1 MMGPRGVTP
10 EPASQPVVARRIVRY
25 RYFRAKGLA
34 GSARFWSHRSPRPG
48 ERMVGDLR
56 IKVDLLAGRPDDI
69 PAMYGKFS
77 DLLIGARAQRHL
89 AAGPHDQ

>member
-1 MMGPRGVTP
+1 
-10 EPASQPVVARRIVRY
+10 
-25 RYFRAKGLA
+25 
-34 GSARFWSHRSPRPG
+34 
-48 ERMVGDLR
+48 MVGDLK
-56 IKVDLLAGRPDDI
+56 IKVDLLAGSPDDI